1 MRGCESDD
9 VAPALPLQVRD
20 QFACKIYAAENVQFE
35 GALSLLEVAARKPL
49 AGGPLAL
56 VTQISRPPEFL
67 RDSVRR
73 IGHVQGL
80 GNNVHVMLLSD
91 LLRRGLQDLLIARAH
106 GDAAT
111 LRGERFR
118 RGTANP
124 WT

>member
-1 MRGCESDD
+1 M
-9 VAPALPLQVRD
+9 
-20 QFACKIYAAENVQFE
+20 
-35 GALSLLEVAARKPL
+35 
-49 AGGPLAL
+49 

-67 RDSVRR
+67 RDSR